1 MMMKFMRQRQPKE
14 ISDTVERKARQRRSI
29 RDFDR
34 FLTGGLIIVA
44 GAAAALPWY
53 VFFNPEKFGISG
65 AGWEALKNVPQR
77 QGGGV
82 DTVIPHF
89 DEGLTS
95 NGRKDIPTLDLD
107 ALTTAAV
114 QTDGIG
120 KNTNSDGKS
129 QPFPGGTRF
138 KLLHVSN
145 GRALI
150 EDKSG
155 MFLVQIGSTLPDESK
170 LLSMS
175 NVDGKWQ
182 IVTSSG
188 EMYTE

>member
-1 MMMKFMRQRQPKE
+1 MKLRTQKTRGNPDQE
-14 ISDTVERKARQRRSI
+14 ARQRRSI

-34 FLTGGLIIVA
+34 VLTGGLVA
-44 GAAAALPWY
+44 VAAAAAALPWY

-65 AGWEALKNVPQR
+65 SGWEALTHVPQR
-77 QGGGV
+77 EGGGV
-82 DTVIPHF
+82 NAIIPHV
-89 DEGLTS
+89 DEDLASKGPDKS
-95 NGRKDIPTLDLD
+95 PPMDLD
-107 ALTTAAV
+107 ALTTATV
-114 QTDGIG
+114 QASGQG
-120 KNTNSDGKS
+120 QATNDGKS

-155 MFLVQIGSTLPDESK
+155 MFLVQIGSVLPDESK
-170 LLSMS
+170 LLSMN

-182 IVTSSG
+182 IITSAG

>member
-1 MMMKFMRQRQPKE
+1 MMMKFMKQKTHST
-14 ISDTVERKARQRRSI
+14 SDNNARQKRSI

-34 FLTGGLIIVA
+34 LLTGGLIFVA
-44 GAAAALPWY
+44 ATAAALPWY

-65 AGWEALKNVPQR
+65 SGWEALKNMPQKD
-77 QGGGV
+77 GGGV
-82 DTVIPHF
+82 TAVVPHIN
-89 DEGLTS
+89 EGLTS
-95 NGRKDIPTLDLD
+95 DGRNDVAKPDID
-107 ALTTAAV
+107 ALTTATV
-114 QTDGIG
+114 QTAGEG
-120 KNTNSDGKS
+120 QNANSDGKS

-155 MFLVQIGSTLPDESK
+155 MFLVQIGSVLPDESR

-175 NVDGKWQ
+175 NVEGKWQ
-182 IVTSSG
+182 IITSSG
-188 EMYTE
+188 ELYSE

>member
-1 MMMKFMRQRQPKE
+1 MMMNFLKKNTAALDRDAQR
-14 ISDTVERKARQRRSI
+14 RRSI

-34 FLTGGLIIVA
+34 YLTTGLIIVA

-53 VFFNPEKFGISG
+53 VFFNPEKFGMSG
-65 AGWEALKNVPQR
+65 AGWEALQHVPQR
-77 QGGGV
+77 EGGGV
-82 DTVIPHF
+82 AAVIPHV

-95 NGRKDIPTLDLD
+95 DGRADTPDINLD
-107 ALTTAAV
+107 ALTTATVPTAGAG
-114 QTDGIG
+114 Q
-120 KNTNSDGKS
+120 NTNGDGKS

-155 MFLVQIGSTLPDESK
+155 MFLVQIGSILPDESK

-175 NVDGKWQ
+175 NVGGKWQ

-188 EMYTE
+188 EIYSE

>member
-1 MMMKFMRQRQPKE
+1 MKLMKQKTQQRPD
-14 ISDTVERKARQRRSI
+14 SDAVKKRSI

-34 FLTGGLIIVA
+34 MLTGGMIIVA
-44 GAAAALPWY
+44 ATAAALPWY

-65 AGWEALKNVPQR
+65 NGWEALKHVPQR
-77 QGGGV
+77 NGGGV
-82 DTVIPHF
+82 TAIVPHV

-95 NGRKDIPTLDLD
+95 DGRKDATKADID
-107 ALTTAAV
+107 ALTTATV
-114 QTDGIG
+114 QTTGQG
-120 KNTNSDGKS
+120 QNSNTDGKF

-155 MFLVQIGSTLPDESK
+155 MFLVQIGSVLPDESR
-170 LLSMS
+170 LLSMT
-175 NVDGKWQ
+175 NVEGKWQ
-182 IVTSSG
+182 IVTSAG
-188 EMYTE
+188 ELYQE

>member
-1 MMMKFMRQRQPKE
+1 MMMKPMRQNRQDKP
-14 ISDTVERKARQRRSI
+14 DRDARQRRSI

-34 FLTGGLIIVA
+34 MLTGGLIVVA
-44 GAAAALPWY
+44 ATAAALPWY

-65 AGWEALKNVPQR
+65 TGWEALTNVPQR
-77 QGGGV
+77 EGDGAIA
-82 DTVIPHF
+82 VIPHTP
-89 DEGLTS
+89 DDTDS
-95 NGRKDIPTLDLD
+95 QAKTDTTPDLD
-107 ALTTAAV
+107 ALTTATV
-114 QTDGIG
+114 PTDAAGTDANG
-120 KNTNSDGKS
+120 DGKF

-155 MFLVQIGSTLPDESK
+155 MFLVQIGSVLPDESR
-170 LLSMS
+170 LISM
-175 NVDGKWQ
+175 NNIDGKWQ
-182 IVTSSG
+182 IITSAG

>member
-1 MMMKFMRQRQPKE
+1 MTMKFMKQKMHPK
-14 ISDTVERKARQRRSI
+14 SDRDAGKKRSI

-34 FLTGGLIIVA
+34 MLTGGLIVVA
-44 GAAAALPWY
+44 ATAAALPWY

-65 AGWEALKNVPQR
+65 AGWEALKNMPQKD
-77 QGGGV
+77 GGGV
-82 DTVIPHF
+82 MAIVPHV

-95 NGRKDIPTLDLD
+95 DGRKDAATPDID
-107 ALTTAAV
+107 ALTTATV
-114 QTDGIG
+114 QTTGEG
-120 KNTNSDGKS
+120 QNTNTDGKS

-155 MFLVQIGSTLPDESK
+155 MFLVQIGSVLPDESR

-175 NVDGKWQ
+175 NVEGKWQ
-182 IVTSSG
+182 IITSAG
-188 EMYTE
+188 ELYEE

>member
-1 MMMKFMRQRQPKE
+1 MNFMKQKMQQTPD
-14 ISDTVERKARQRRSI
+14 SDAGKKRSI

-34 FLTGGLIIVA
+34 MLTGGMIVVA
-44 GAAAALPWY
+44 ATAAALPWY

-65 AGWEALKNVPQR
+65 NGWEALKHVPQR
-77 QGGGV
+77 NGGGV
-82 DTVIPHF
+82 AAIVPHV

-95 NGRKDIPTLDLD
+95 DGRNDEAKLDVD
-107 ALTTAAV
+107 ALTTATV
-114 QTDGIG
+114 QTTGQG
-120 KNTNSDGKS
+120 QNGSSDSKF

-155 MFLVQIGSTLPDESK
+155 MFLVQIGSILPDESR

-175 NVDGKWQ
+175 NVEGKWQ
-182 IVTSSG
+182 IVTSAG
-188 EMYTE
+188 ELYQE

>member
-1 MMMKFMRQRQPKE
+1 MTMKFTKQKMHPK
-14 ISDTVERKARQRRSI
+14 SDRDAGKKRSI

-34 FLTGGLIIVA
+34 MLTGGLIVVA
-44 GAAAALPWY
+44 ATAAALPWY

-65 AGWEALKNVPQR
+65 AGWEALKNMPQKD
-77 QGGGV
+77 GGGV
-82 DTVIPHF
+82 MAIVPHV

-95 NGRKDIPTLDLD
+95 DGRKEVATPDID
-107 ALTTAAV
+107 ALTTATV
-114 QTDGIG
+114 QTTGEG
-120 KNTNSDGKS
+120 QNTNTDGKS

-155 MFLVQIGSTLPDESK
+155 MFLVQIGSVLPDESR

-175 NVDGKWQ
+175 NVEGKWQ
-182 IVTSSG
+182 IITSAG
-188 EMYTE
+188 ELYEE

>member
-1 MMMKFMRQRQPKE
+1 MMNLLKKTSRSFDRDAQR
-14 ISDTVERKARQRRSI
+14 RRSI

-34 FLTGGLIIVA
+34 YLTTGLVIVA

-53 VFFNPEKFGISG
+53 VFFNPEKFGMSG
-65 AGWEALKNVPQR
+65 AGWEALTHVPQR
-77 QGGGV
+77 EGGGV
-82 DTVIPHF
+82 AAVVPHVE
-89 DEGLTS
+89 EGLTS
-95 NGRKDIPTLDLD
+95 DGRDETPVTDLD
-107 ALTTAAV
+107 ALTTATV
-114 QTDGIG
+114 QTEGAG
-120 KNTNSDGKS
+120 QNVNGDGKS

-155 MFLVQIGSTLPDESK
+155 MFLVQIGSVLPDESK

-175 NVDGKWQ
+175 NVGGKWQ

-188 EMYTE
+188 EIYRE

>member
-1 MMMKFMRQRQPKE
+1 MNLLTKKPGGMDRDAQR
-14 ISDTVERKARQRRSI
+14 RRSI

-34 FLTGGLIIVA
+34 VLTTSLIIMA

-53 VFFNPEKFGISG
+53 VFFNPDKFGISG
-65 AGWEALKNVPQR
+65 AGWEALKHVPQR
-77 QGGGV
+77 EGGGV
-82 DTVIPHF
+82 AAIIPHV
-89 DEGLTS
+89 DEGMTS
-95 NGRKDIPTLDLD
+95 EGQDETPDMNLD
-107 ALTTAAV
+107 ALTTATVPTAGAE
-114 QTDGIG
+114 QDTIG
-120 KNTNSDGKS
+120 EGKS
-129 QPFPGGTRF
+129 QPFPGGTKF

-155 MFLVQIGSTLPDESK
+155 MFLVQIGSMLPDESK
-170 LLSMS
+170 LISMS

-188 EMYTE
+188 EIYAE

>member
-1 MMMKFMRQRQPKE
+1 MNLIHSKINENLAR
-14 ISDTVERKARQRRSI
+14 DARQRRSI

-34 FLTGGLIIVA
+34 YLTGGLLVIA
-44 GAAAALPWY
+44 ATAAALPWY

-65 AGWEALKNVPQR
+65 NGWEALKHVPQR

-82 DTVIPHF
+82 TAVAPHF
-89 DEGLTS
+89 D
-95 NGRKDIPTLDLD
+95 KDTPPDNKADTVALQLDP
-107 ALTTAAV
+107 LTTATLPTGGTGES
-114 QTDGIG
+114 QTDSGP
-120 KNTNSDGKS
+120 S

-155 MFLVQIGSTLPDESK
+155 MFLVQIGSALPDDSR
-170 LLSMS
+170 LVSMNS
-175 NVDGKWQ
+175 VDGKWQ
-182 IVTSSG
+182 IITSSG
-188 EMYTE
+188 EVYSE